1 MPTCINTLSIISDH
15 KVAGMVL
22 NKGFENSDSDD
33 WGLSPQ
39 SFSFL
44 PFVKTQHPDSNWQ
57 DNLWTRWL
65 EENGKGENHT
75 LNIEFESE
83 GEPPTYAIDALV
95 AWLNE
100 RELDYQLTLNYQPEG
115 GEWTGKIKASSH

>member
-1 MPTCINTLSIISDH
+1 MPTCINTLSITGDQ
-15 KVAGMVL
+15 KVAATIL
-22 NKGFENSDSDD
+22 SKGFENSESDD

-44 PFVKTQHPDSNWQ
+44 PFIKAQHPNSDWQ
-57 DNLWTRWL
+57 DTLWTRWL
-65 EENGKGENHT
+65 EEKAQGKQHI

-83 GEPPTYAIDALV
+83 GEPPTYAVDALI

-100 RELDYQLTLNYQPEG
+100 RELEYQLKLDYQPEG
-115 GEWTGKIKASSH
+115 GEWTGEIKASSH